1 MYEPSSSNTI
11 LLFCSQT
18 LPTAPRAVVTLRGP
32 LSPHLPL
39 DLSRIGMSPRRRRH
53 EGTPPSPGELKNAA
67 CRPICHLTC
76 QESGHRHGGGDRQ
89 ARLVKNRDIATVEET
104 GRHPNKPGEPK
115 TLLSHISCAVSA
127 ETFTASHKS
136 LEPWEIPR
144 AKAH

>member
-89 ARLVKNRDIATVEET
+89 APQQTRGAENSALSYQLRRISRDL
-104 GRHPNKPGEPK
+104 HSLSQKPG
-115 TLLSHISCAVSA
+115 TMGNS
-127 ETFTASHKS
+127 
-136 LEPWEIPR
+136 PR
-144 AKAH
+144 ESPC